1 MNHFLLRIVFSLIG
15 HSAAKFFIQMRHS
28 VLTITVLRSDNSLP
42 DKPRVRDS
50 ILKCINRSIYREC
63 DFRHV
68 AGLGGQNCFKFPGKF
83 TESSL
88 PGFCESF
95 FRGLVV

>member
-28 VLTITVLRSDNSLP
+28 VLTITALRSDDSLP

-50 ILKCINRSIYREC
+50 ILKCINRSICREC
-63 DFRHV
+63 DFRHI
-68 AGLGGQNCFKFPGKF
+68 AGFGGQNSSVFSGKF
-83 TESSL
+83 TEK
-88 PGFCESF
+88 GFARF
-95 FRGLVV
+95 L